1 MATIAEH
8 WLLLD
13 ISEPDVSPYAG
24 SVIMAY
30 DNKEEAISIKERL
43 MEESV
48 KRSLLGFEVCVV
60 PFVLQFPKY
69 N

>member
-1 MATIAEH
+1 MDIEH

-13 ISEPDVSPYAG
+13 ISEHDVSPYAG

-30 DNKEEAISIKERL
+30 DNKEEAVSIMKRL

-48 KRSLLGFEVCVV
+48 KRSLLGFEVCLV
-60 PFVLQFPKY
+60 PFVPQFPMY